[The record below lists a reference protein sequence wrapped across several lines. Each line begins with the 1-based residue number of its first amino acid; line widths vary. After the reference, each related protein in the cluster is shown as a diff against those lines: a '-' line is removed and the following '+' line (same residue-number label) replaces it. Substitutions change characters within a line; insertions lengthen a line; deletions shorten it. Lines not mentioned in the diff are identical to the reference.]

1 MLIPLLG
8 LLAFAYV
15 ALGAWSLRSIFIP
28 DNAMRDRVARATR
41 GTTTSTK
48 TSLFGQE
55 ESTPTIRLRFS
66 QIAAPSTEDERN
78 LLRQKLVQGGFRSA
92 TNLEQYL
99 STRAVSAMLPPLL
112 SLSAVGGM
120 KLEAILVLMLGTAS
134 LGYYLPAIILDWRI
148 RQRQAAILRPF
159 PDALD
164 LLVCCVEAGLGL
176 DAAFRRVAEEME
188 PAAPLLS
195 QELTLVNHEIA
206 AGVPRADA
214 LKRLDRRTGL
224 SEMGSLVSVLVQAD
238 RFGTSIAQALRTH
251 AELVRTRRMLAA
263 EENAA
268 QISPKL
274 TVVMILFI
282 LPSLM
287 LVLVGPAILNI
298 AKNLLPTLTGGAG

>member
-1 MLIPLLG
+1 M
-8 LLAFAYV
+8 
-15 ALGAWSLRSIFIP
+15 
-28 DNAMRDRVARATR
+28 
-41 GTTTSTK
+41 
-48 TSLFGQE
+48 
-55 ESTPTIRLRFS
+55 
-66 QIAAPSTEDERN
+66 
-78 LLRQKLVQGGFRSA
+78 
-92 TNLEQYL
+92 
-99 STRAVSAMLPPLL
+99 
-112 SLSAVGGM
+112 
-120 KLEAILVLMLGTAS
+120 
-134 LGYYLPAIILDWRI
+134 GYYLPAVLLDWRI
-148 RQRQAAILRPF
+148 RNRQAAILRPF

-195 QELTLVNHEIA
+195 QELNMVNHEIA

-214 LKRLDRRTGL
+214 LRRLDRRTGL

-263 EENAA
+263 EEKAA

-287 LVLVGPAILNI
+287 MVLVGPAILNI
-298 AKNLLPTLTGGAG
+298 AKNLLPTLSGGGG

>member
-1 MLIPLLG
+1 MLISLLG
-8 LLAFAYV
+8 LLAFVCV
-15 ALGAWSLRSIFIP
+15 AVGAWSLRTLFVP
-28 DNAMRDRVARATR
+28 DHSMRDRVARATR
-41 GTTTSTK
+41 SGTASTK

-55 ESTPTIRLRFS
+55 ESSPSIRLRFS
-66 QIAAPSTEDERN
+66 QIAAPASDEERN
-78 LLRQKLVQGGFRSA
+78 LMRQKLVQGGFRSS

-99 STRAVSAMLPPLL
+99 SIRAASALVPPLTCL
-112 SLSAVGGM
+112 ALVGTM
-120 KLEAILVLMLGTAS
+120 KLEALLVLLLGTAS
-134 LGYYLPAIILDWRI
+134 LGYYLPAVLLDWRI
-148 RQRQAAILRPF
+148 RNRQAAILRPF

-164 LLVCCVEAGLGL
+164 LLLCCVEAGLGL

-195 QELTLVNHEIA
+195 QELHMVNHEIA

-214 LKRLDRRTGL
+214 LRQLDRRTGL

-263 EENAA
+263 EEKAA

-287 LVLVGPAILNI
+287 MVLVGPAILNI
-298 AKNLLPTLTGGAG
+298 AKNLLPTLSGGGG